1 MERIKKDLTAK
12 IENKLKKKVESMY
25 KGNLI
30 TKEMKGYLIP
40 KGSRPGK
47 VQGNPKMHK
56 KNNPCRVIINGN
68 KHSTENMTEIVENE
82 LAENVRN
89 LNSYIKDTTDF
100 LRKLSEIQQPLPK
113 GAIMFCFD
121 VKALYPSVPRKE
133 ARTACQTALQ
143 GRTNKSLTTEC
154 VLDMLDLVLEN
165 NNFSF
170 NDNHYYF
177 GMNYA
182 CTCTF
187 LGDWEKELLQKSEY
201 LPAQYG
207 DMLMIFGGYG
217 NTD

>member
-30 TKEMKGYLIP
+30 TKEIKGYLIP

-47 VQGNPKMHK
+47 VHGNPKMHK

-68 KHSTENMTEIVENE
+68 KHSTENMAEIVENE

-133 ARTACQTALQ
+133 ARTACEKALQ

-170 NDNHYYF
+170 NDKHY
-177 GMNYA
+177 
-182 CTCTF
+182 
-187 LGDWEKELLQKSEY
+187 
-201 LPAQYG
+201 
-207 DMLMIFGGYG
+207 I
-217 NTD
+217 